1 MSQAMPTALPRW
13 DLSNVYPDLE
23 SPAYQ
28 QDLDRFREETARLQ
42 SHLDAGD
49 QDFTAH
55 LSGAVQAA
63 NAALLTG
70 RTLRAYLNSFVSTD
84 SYNTLALRKLSEFE
98 QLHVE
103 LQKQFTRLEAWIGR
117 SADRLDQA
125 IAQDPVLRE
134 HEFYLREASEQSR
147 YLMSEAEETLAAELN
162 LSGGNLWSKLQGA
175 VVSQLNVPFAENGE
189 EKQVPATT
197 LINYRSHP
205 DADVRR
211 RAYETEMK
219 AWEQVRNP
227 LAAAMNGI
235 KGTVITLDRRRGR
248 EDALHSAIDAARLD
262 RKTLD
267 VMLSVMRESFPMFRR
282 YFRAKAAHLGKEKLA
297 WYDLFAPVGK
307 IQTEFSYAQARDF
320 VLRHFEAFSP
330 DLAVFAARAFDN
342 NWIDAGPRDGKR
354 AGAFCMA
361 VPGVKE
367 SRVLSNFDGS
377 LDQVFTLA
385 HELGHAF
392 HNDCMFAAGRTELQR
407 STPMTLAE
415 TASILCET
423 IVVNAALK
431 EAKDRQEE
439 LAILESSLNNAS
451 QVIVDIY
458 SRFLFEKEVFGRRA
472 KAELSAEE
480 LCEIMEWAQ
489 RETYGDG
496 LDERYLHKYMWT
508 WKPHYYSTG
517 LSFYNFPYA
526 FGLMFGISL
535 YAIYLERGPAFVTDY
550 RRLLSSTG
558 MARPADLAAGF
569 GIDLSKPD
577 FWERSLQ
584 VVARQVDQYEGK

>member
-1 MSQAMPTALPRW
+1 
-13 DLSNVYPDLE
+13 
-23 SPAYQ
+23 
-28 QDLDRFREETARLQ
+28 
-42 SHLDAGD
+42 
-49 QDFTAH
+49 
-55 LSGAVQAA
+55 
-63 NAALLTG
+63 
-70 RTLRAYLNSFVSTD
+70 
-84 SYNTLALRKLSEFE
+84 
-98 QLHVE
+98 
-103 LQKQFTRLEAWIGR
+103 
-117 SADRLDQA
+117 
-125 IAQDPVLRE
+125 
-134 HEFYLREASEQSR
+134 
-147 YLMSEAEETLAAELN
+147 
-162 LSGGNLWSKLQGA
+162 
-175 VVSQLNVPFAENGE
+175 
-189 EKQVPATT
+189 
-197 LINYRSHP
+197 
-205 DADVRR
+205 
-211 RAYETEMK
+211 
-219 AWEQVRNP
+219 
-227 LAAAMNGI
+227 
-235 KGTVITLDRRRGR
+235 
-248 EDALHSAIDAARLD
+248 
-262 RKTLD
+262 
-267 VMLSVMRESFPMFRR
+267 
-282 YFRAKAAHLGKEKLA
+282 
-297 WYDLFAPVGK
+297 
-307 IQTEFSYAQARDF
+307 
-320 VLRHFEAFSP
+320 
-330 DLAVFAARAFDN
+330 
-342 NWIDAGPRDGKR
+342 
-354 AGAFCMA
+354 
-361 VPGVKE
+361 
-367 SRVLSNFDGS
+367 
-377 LDQVFTLA
+377 
-385 HELGHAF
+385 
-392 HNDCMFAAGRTELQR
+392 MFAAGRTELQR

-458 SRFLFEKEVFGRRA
+458 SRFLFEKEVFERRA

-526 FGLMFGISL
+526 FGLMFGIGL